1 MVVIFAKMINLSTI
15 LLFQKLNNS
24 QNILISGAGGGFD
37 IYCGLPLYFALK
49 AQGKNVVL
57 SNLSFTWLPNTS
69 ATEVFPSCWKVKATN
84 QVLNGYNY
92 FPEKYLAEWVLQQGE
107 LLNIYGFEKTGANS
121 LKNAF
126 NFIKDEHQIDTVI
139 LIDGGTD
146 SLLHGDEEEL
156 GTPTEDSCSL
166 AGAFCSAIPNKFLVC
181 LGFGVD
187 HYHGVSHYLFLENVA
202 TLIRTGGFLG
212 TFQLMKEMTE
222 FEKYKQAVVY
232 ANGRM
237 RLHPSIVSNSI
248 ISAIE
253 GNYGDHHETDRTK
266 GSELWINPL
275 MGMYWCFQ
283 LENVVQQLKYFDFI
297 KSSNTFNE
305 LKDGL
310 AEFRH
315 TLTDFRDNK
324 KIPI

>member
-1 MVVIFAKMINLSTI
+1 VVIVFASMMNLST
-15 LLFQKLNNS
+15 LPLFQKLENA

-69 ATEVFPSCWKVKATN
+69 ATKVTPACWQVKATN
-84 QVLNGYNY
+84 QILEGYNY
-92 FPEKYLAEWVLQQGE
+92 FPEKFLAEWFLQQGE
-107 LLNIYGFEKTGANS
+107 LVPIYAFEKTGANT

-126 NFIKDEHQIDTVI
+126 DFIKDKHQIDTVI

-146 SLLHGDEEEL
+146 SLLNGEEEEL

-166 AGAFCSAIPNKFLVC
+166 SGAYSSAIPNKFLVC

-187 HYHGVSHYLFLENVA
+187 HFHGVSHYLFLENVA
-202 TLIRTGGFLG
+202 TIIRTGGFLG

-222 FEKYKQAVVY
+222 FEKYKQAVIY
-232 ANGRM
+232 ANARM

-248 ISAIE
+248 IGAIE
-253 GNYGDHHETDRTK
+253 GNYGDYHETDRTK

-283 LENVVQQLKYFDFI
+283 LENVIQQLKYFDYI
-297 KSSNTFNE
+297 KSSNTFGE
-305 LKDGL
+305 LKEGL
-310 AEFRH
+310 AEFRN
-315 TLTDFRDNK
+315 TLTDFRENRR
-324 KIPI
+324 IPI

>member
-1 MVVIFAKMINLSTI
+1 MINLSTI
-15 LLFQKLNNS
+15 PLFQKLENS

-49 AQGKNVVL
+49 AQGKNVIL
-57 SNLSFTWLPNTS
+57 GNLSFTLLSNTS
-69 ATEVFPSCWKVKATN
+69 ATEVFPSCWKIKATN

-92 FPEKYLAEWVLQQGE
+92 FPEKYLAEWFLQQGE
-107 LLNIYGFEKTGANS
+107 LLNMYAFEKTGANT

-126 NFIKDEHQIDTVI
+126 NFIKNKHQIDTVI

-166 AGAFCSAIPNKFLVC
+166 AGAFCSAIPHKFLVC

-212 TFQLMKEMTE
+212 TFQLMKEMVE
-222 FEKYKQAVVY
+222 FEKYKQAVAY

-253 GNYGDHHETDRTK
+253 GNYGDYHQTDRTK
-266 GSELWINPL
+266 GSELWINPF
-275 MGMYWCFQ
+275 MGIYWCFQ
-283 LENVVQQLKYFDFI
+283 LNEVVQQLKYFDYI
-297 KSSNTFNE
+297 KSSSTFNE

-324 KIPI
+324 RIPI